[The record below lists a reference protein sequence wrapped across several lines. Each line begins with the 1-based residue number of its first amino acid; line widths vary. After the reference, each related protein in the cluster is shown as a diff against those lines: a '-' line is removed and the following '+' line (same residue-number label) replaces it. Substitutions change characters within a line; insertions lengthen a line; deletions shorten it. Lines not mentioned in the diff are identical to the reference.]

1 MICRENLALLALLAA
16 VAGTMLLFAFAQ
28 GIEARQAKI
37 SEIGEGMEGVLV
49 KVNVRIESMSVR
61 KGIAFMELYDG
72 TGKINAVL
80 FNAEKTGTL
89 PKKGGFA
96 GIEGKV
102 QKYNGSLEIIVEK
115 VEEWPA

>member
-16 VAGTMLLFAFAQ
+16 VAGTMLLFAFAHDTA
-28 GIEARQAKI
+28 ARQAKI
-37 SEIGEGMEGVLV
+37 SEIGEEMEGMLV
-49 KVNVRIESMSVR
+49 KVNVRIEKLSVR

-80 FNAEKTGTL
+80 FNAEKMGAL
-89 PKKGGFA
+89 PGKGGFA

-102 QKYNGSLEIIVEK
+102 QKYNGSLELIVEK